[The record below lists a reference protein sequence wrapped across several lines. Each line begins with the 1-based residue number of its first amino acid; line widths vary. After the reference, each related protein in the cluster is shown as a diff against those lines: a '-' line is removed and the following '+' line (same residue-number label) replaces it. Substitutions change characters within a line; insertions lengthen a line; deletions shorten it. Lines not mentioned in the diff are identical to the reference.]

1 MNDAK
6 IDMKIS
12 NLSLS
17 NIDVSPQKEI
27 KQNRLYKVQARES
40 IEKELWVPFLENYG
54 NLGNREIRKE
64 EKDHA

>member
-1 MNDAK
+1 
-6 IDMKIS
+6 MKIS

-17 NIDVSPQKEI
+17 NIDVSPQKGI
-27 KQNRLYKVQARES
+27 KENRLYRVQARES
-40 IEKELWVPFLENYG
+40 IEKELWVLFLENYG

>member
-1 MNDAK
+1 MQEKSGAWPNGQTPLCLQSEQSIYRRLEMNDAK

-27 KQNRLYKVQARES
+27 K
-40 IEKELWVPFLENYG
+40 
-54 NLGNREIRKE
+54 
-64 EKDHA
+64 